1 MKRFLLTLL
10 SMLIIIS
17 ATACALKPNEQARQP
32 GDKSPTKSDEN
43 VAKQHSPINKD
54 KYKQL
59 LTTSYEKYIKPLDLS
74 DYDDL
79 EDILINKKEN
89 EEERKKFMKN
99 IEENINDSK
108 VNLMAFKACIEGL
121 KIDNKNLQELNDKLV
136 KECDTLMDDIRAKE
150 KELAKIDENML
161 KKSNKEISK
170 FIKTN
175 VDENIVEKSKF
186 EDTLDQIED
195 ILHINL
201 DK

>member
-17 ATACALKPNEQARQP
+17 ATACTLKPNEQARQP

-54 KYKQL
+54 EYKQL
-59 LTTSYEKYIKPLDLS
+59 LTISYEKYIKPLDLS

-170 FIKTN
+170 FIKIN